1 MWGQIAGAVAGSLIS
16 AKMSQ
21 RSADKQMAFQADMSG
36 TAYKRAMADMKKAG
50 LNPILAG
57 KLGPAS
63 TPSGA
68 MANIPDFG
76 QTFNT
81 AYSAQT
87 QRMQTLGNL
96 EKIAAD
102 INLTQQQ
109 TKKVAQETTNLV
121 EQLRGITQ
129 VNDIKEVVARFVKDS
144 GLAEVSG
151 EGGSTIRTIYEYV
164 FDLAK
169 ETFSDDPRRLKQAQ
183 KFIWDGVQDGVKKG
197 KEMWDWIVPSPGK
210 P

>member
-36 TAYKRAMADMKKAG
+36 TAYQRAMADMKKAG